1 MDFWNMLSGMLV
13 LLAAA
18 LVSGVVFE
26 SLGQGAVLGYL
37 LAGLVLGPH
46 ALGVAVAQNDVV
58 GNLAELGVALLLFAI
73 GLEFSMKRL
82 WRLGRIGLVGGS
94 LQVGITVLLAGG
106 VAWLWGL
113 RPQAAVAVGAIAA
126 FSSTACVLRVL
137 ADRGQIDS
145 VHGRNAIGMLLLQDL
160 AVVPLVLLVTMLGH
174 GAVDAAGLLL
184 GIARSAGIFLGM
196 TVGFW
201 VVANYILPHV
211 LRTSVLLANRELLI
225 LLAALLSLGSAWTA
239 HALGI
244 SPALGAFVGGM
255 VLAESPYAVQARA
268 DIGPLRTLFV
278 TLFFVSIGMLGDPGW
293 IAANVGAVLAAG
305 SILIGGKIILVALIV
320 RAFRHPW
327 PEAVATAV
335 CLGQFGEFS
344 FIIAGQVFLH
354 TGNVQDRW
362 LFDLFVSVSIVSLL
376 LTPYL
381 VRVAPKLGGLFTTR
395 GTVQRDPTGKLI
407 SQPPHEGPGI
417 VVVGYGLAG
426 QTLVEPLLRQHH
438 RITVIDFQAA
448 NAQLARNRGLTAV
461 IGDARNRDLLDH
473 LRVRDAVAVVVA
485 SPDHQT
491 VTAVIHQIRSLAPGL
506 PIVARA
512 RYHRFAHEIV
522 AAGASVVVDEE
533 QQIGHRLG
541 MATRHLL
548 RRNADRAD
556 ADAREKL
563 PGDSS

>member
-1 MDFWNMLSGMLV
+1 MDFWTILSGMLV

-18 LVSGVVFE
+18 LVAGVVFE
-26 SLGQGAVLGYL
+26 RLGQGAVLGYL
-37 LAGLVLGPH
+37 LVGLVLGPH
-46 ALGVAVAQNDVV
+46 AMGVAAAQNEVV
-58 GNLAELGVALLLFAI
+58 SNLAELGVALLLFAI
-73 GLEFSMKRL
+73 GLEFSLKRL
-82 WRLGRIGLVGGS
+82 WRLGRVGLVGGS
-94 LQVGITVLLAGG
+94 VQVGVTVLLAGG
-106 VAWLWGL
+106 AAWMWGL
-113 RPQAAVAVGAIAA
+113 RPQAAVAIGAIAA

-145 VHGRNAIGMLLLQDL
+145 VHGRNALGILLLQDL
-160 AVVPLVLLVTMLGH
+160 AVVPLVLVVSMLGH
-174 GAVDAAGLLL
+174 GAVDATGLLL

-201 VVANYILPHV
+201 VVANYVLPHL

-293 IAANVGAVLAAG
+293 IAANLGAVVTAG
-305 SILIGGKIILVALIV
+305 TVLIGGKIVLVALIV

-381 VRVAPKLGGLFTTR
+381 VRIAPALGRLFTAR
-395 GTVQRDPTGKLI
+395 GAVERDATGRVVN
-407 SQPPHEGPGI
+407 QPPPEGPGI
-417 VVVGYGLAG
+417 VVVGFGLAG
-426 QTLVEPLLRQHH
+426 QTLVEPLLRQRH

-448 NAQLARNRGLTAV
+448 NVQLALNRGLAAV
-461 IGDARNRDLLDH
+461 IGDARHRDLLEH
-473 LRVRDAVAVVVA
+473 LRVHDAIAVVVA
-485 SPDHQT
+485 LPDHQT
-491 VTAVIHQIRSLAPGL
+491 VTAVIHQLRVLAPGL
-506 PIVARA
+506 PIIARA

-522 AAGASVVVDEE
+522 AAGATVVVDEE

-548 RRNADRAD
+548 RHNAAERSEVDD
-556 ADAREKL
+556 
-563 PGDSS
+563 

>member
-1 MDFWNMLSGMLV
+1 MDFWTILSGMLV

-18 LVSGVVFE
+18 LVAGVVFE
-26 SLGQGAVLGYL
+26 RLGQGAVLGYL

-46 ALGVAVAQNDVV
+46 ALGVAAGHGEIVSS
-58 GNLAELGVALLLFAI
+58 LAELGVALLLFAI
-73 GLEFSMKRL
+73 GLEFSLKRL
-82 WRLGRIGLVGGS
+82 WRLGPVGLVGGG
-94 LQVGITVLLAGG
+94 LQVGITVVIAGG
-106 VAWLWGL
+106 AAWLWGL
-113 RPQAAVAVGAIAA
+113 RPQAAVGIGAIAA

-145 VHGRNAIGMLLLQDL
+145 VHGRNALGILLLQDL
-160 AVVPLVLLVTMLGH
+160 AVVPLVLVVTMLGQ
-174 GAVDAAGLLL
+174 GAVDATGLLL

-196 TVGFW
+196 TAGFW
-201 VVANYILPHV
+201 VVANFILPRV

-293 IAANVGAVLAAG
+293 ISANVGAVLAAG
-305 SILIGGKIILVALIV
+305 SILIGGKIVLVALIV

-354 TGNVQDRW
+354 TGDVQDRW

-381 VRVAPKLGGLFTTR
+381 VRIAPALGRLFTAR
-395 GTVQRDPTGKLI
+395 AVARRDATGKFI
-407 SQPPHEGPGI
+407 NQPPLEGPGI

-426 QTLVEPLLRQHH
+426 QTLVEPLLRQRH
-438 RITVIDFQAA
+438 RITVIDFQAG
-448 NAQLARNRGLTAV
+448 NVQLALNRGLAAV
-461 IGDARNRDLLDH
+461 IGDARNHDLLEH
-473 LRVRDAVAVVVA
+473 LRVRDALAVVVA
-485 SPDHQT
+485 LPDHQT
-491 VTAVIHQIRSLAPGL
+491 VTAVIHQLRILAPAL
-506 PIVARA
+506 PIIARA
-512 RYHRFAHEIV
+512 RYHRYAHEIV

-548 RRNADRAD
+548 RHSADRAD
-556 ADAREKL
+556 AE
-563 PGDSS
+563 G